1 MIIGTALY
9 LAVLVRYLGRHRWWV
24 TVAIALA
31 AAGFNWLVFV
41 HWLRVP
47 MPEGTRCG
55 LSRPTW
61 GWASASRLTPFN
73 LMMAVAGVLVG
84 ILIGAL
90 PGVGPPSGVAMLLP
104 LTFGMDPTSGIIMLA
119 ALYAGTMYGGTITA
133 VLINTPGESASVVTC
148 LDGYQMALQGRA
160 GPALGIAAIGS
171 FIAGTI
177 GVVLLMLMSPALARW
192 SLSFGPPETFALMLL
207 GLTTVTL
214 LAGDDPLKGYIS
226 MVFGLMLAMVGYDII
241 SGDARYGF
249 GIVEMMDGIDFLPAA
264 IGLFGLGE
272 VLAGAEQKGPP
283 ILKTSLG
290 CATCCPAR
298 RLGAQQVGD
307 RARHRDGLPGRRAAG
322 RRADGRLVPRL
333 HVEKKVSK
341 HPEQFGKGAI
351 EGVAAPSRRTT
362 PPPPPAMVPMLTL
375 GIPGSATTAIM
386 LGGLMMWGLRP
397 GPMLFEKNPQF
408 VWGLIASQYIA
419 NVMLLILSTLF
430 IPLFVRAVRIPYS
443 ILMPLIVVF
452 CVTGAYSLKNNLW
465 DVGQMLVIGVLG
477 YFMKKL
483 GYSPAALVLA
493 LVLGPL
499 AERALRQSLIISD
512 AGIGILFM
520 RFALAHARR
529 DRWRSRSWPRR
540 PSCPRARP
548 TATWISLCAAPASCA
563 RTGPTGATTWAPP
576 RSSSASRRSAG
587 WTSSVSPTRPSR
599 SSGRDRAHRRAGGLG
614 RQRVHRGAAQ
624 GRRASVTVSLR
635 GPTCR

>member
-1 MIIGTALY
+1 MDFLSN
-9 LAVLVRYLGRHRWWV
+9 LSLGFS
-24 TVAIALA
+24 VA
-31 AAGFNWLVFV
+31 
-41 HWLRVP
+41 
-47 MPEGTRCG
+47 
-55 LSRPTW
+55 
-61 GWASASRLTPFN
+61 LTPFN
-73 LMMAVAGVLVG
+73 IMMAIAGVTVG

-171 FIAGTI
+171 FIAGTV
-177 GVVLLMLMSPALARW
+177 GVVLLMLVSPLLARW
-192 SLSFGPPETFALMLL
+192 ALSFGPPETFALMLL
-207 GLTTVTL
+207 GLTTCTL

-226 MVFGLMLAMVGYDII
+226 MVAGLMLAMVGYDII

-249 GIVEMMDGIDFLPAA
+249 GIVHMMDGIDFLPVA

-272 VLAGAEQKGPP
+272 VLSGAEQKAQVAKG
-283 ILKTSLG
+283 
-290 CATCCPAR
+290 
-298 RLGAQQVGD
+298 RLRLRDVLPSMADWV
-307 RARHRDGLPGRRAAG
+307 RARWSIVRGTVLGFSVGVLPGAGPTVAAFL
-322 RRADGRLVPRL
+322 AYT
-333 HVEKKVSK
+333 VEKKVSK
-341 HPEQFGKGAI
+341 HPEKFGKGAI
-351 EGVAAPSRRTT
+351 EGVAAPESANNAAATA
-362 PPPPPAMVPMLTL
+362 AMVPMLTL

-452 CVTGAYSLKNNLW
+452 CITGAYSLKNNVW
-465 DVGQMLVIGVLG
+465 DVGQMLVFGVIG

-512 AGIGILFM
+512 AGMGIFFM
-520 RFALAHARR
+520 RPISATLTIAALIAVAV
-529 DRWRSRSWPRR
+529 PVV
-540 PSCPRARP
+540 RALLKR
-548 TATWISLCAAPASCA
+548 
-563 RTGPTGATTWAPP
+563 
-576 RSSSASRRSAG
+576 
-587 WTSSVSPTRPSR
+587 
-599 SSGRDRAHRRAGGLG
+599 
-614 RQRVHRGAAQ
+614 
-624 GRRASVTVSLR
+624 
-635 GPTCR
+635 